1 MKKHFL
7 FLAANL
13 FFAFSLFSQIT
24 FQKTYGSVFGNQAN
38 AIIST
43 NTGGYAIAGW
53 YDVEGSF
60 TAEFYLVLIDAQ
72 GDTLLTKTY
81 GSKVDT
87 TANLTVNGSG
97 NEGYNLIQTDD
108 DGFFFIGERHDFP
121 GGPSEVFAVKI
132 NAAGEMEWSKTFGGF
147 DNEYGLSAHQTD
159 DGGYAIGGFTESFGT
174 GNRNFYLLRTN
185 SFGDILWT
193 KTYGGTSIEAA
204 NQMQP
209 TSDGGFIMVGYSF
222 TFGAGNSDV
231 FVIKTDQDGEI
242 IWEKTYGGELNDLGL
257 SITLTDD
264 GGYII
269 CGATESFDVENS
281 DVLVLKINADGEVQW
296 SKTYGGS
303 EYELGASIAKTANNE
318 FIIAG
323 YTRSFGAGGEDFYV
337 IKIDSQGDTIWT
349 KTFGGTGDDSAK
361 SVISTSDNGCIIAGY
376 TRTFGAGGLEMYVVK
391 TDENG
396 FSGCDQSAAGTI
408 ISDITITE
416 ISTNADIDEGG
427 TTKVPTTLVGNT
439 NTETSNP
446 CDIINGVKNDL
457 KKLNFEIF
465 PNPANDFLIIKN
477 IDAPLFSK
485 KRIFINDIL
494 GKEIQSF
501 SLNAME
507 EKIDISN
514 IPSGVYFLNLIID
527 DQYFTHKFVKQ

>member
-1 MKKHFL
+1 MKKYFL
-7 FLAANL
+7 LLTANL
-13 FFAFSLFSQIT
+13 FFAVSLFSQIT
-24 FQKTYGSVFGNQAN
+24 FQKTYGSVYGNQAN

-43 NTGGYAIAGW
+43 NAGGYAVAGW

-108 DGFFFIGERHDFP
+108 DGFFFIGERHEFP

-132 NAAGEMEWSKTFGGF
+132 NATGEMEWSKTYGGF
-147 DNEYGLSAHQTD
+147 DNEYGLSVHQTD

-174 GNRNFYLLRTN
+174 GTRNFYLLRTN

-204 NQMQP
+204 NQIQP
-209 TSDGGFIMVGYSF
+209 TSDGGYIMVGYSF
-222 TFGAGNSDV
+222 SFGAGNSDI
-231 FVIKTDQDGEI
+231 FVIKTDEDGEI
-242 IWEKTYGGELNDLGL
+242 IWEKTYGGDLNDLGL
-257 SITLTDD
+257 SITLTEE

-269 CGATESFDVENS
+269 CGGTESFGAGNS
-281 DVLVLKINADGEVQW
+281 DVLIVKINADGEVQW

-303 EYELGASIAKTANNE
+303 GYELGASITKTANND

-337 IKIDSQGDTIWT
+337 LKIDTQGDTIWT
-349 KTFGGTGDDSAK
+349 KTFGGESDDSAK

-391 TDENG
+391 TDEGG
-396 FSGCDQSAAGTI
+396 FSECGQNAAGTI
-408 ISDITITE
+408 ISEITITVT
-416 ISTNADIDEGG
+416 STNADIDEGG

-477 IDAPLFSK
+477 FEDGYFFP
-485 KRIFINDIL
+485 KRILIYDVL
-494 GKEIQSF
+494 GKQIQSF
-501 SLNAME
+501 SLNKTE
-507 EKIDISN
+507 EKIDISM
-514 IPSGVYFLNLIID
+514 IPSGVFFLNLIINE
-527 DQYFTHKFVKQ
+527 QHFTYNFVKQ

>member
-1 MKKHFL
+1 MKKHL
-7 FLAANL
+7 LLLAANL

-24 FQKTYGSVFGNQAN
+24 FQKTYGSVYGNQAN
-38 AIIST
+38 SIIST
-43 NTGGYAIAGW
+43 NTGGYAVAGW

-87 TANLTVNGSG
+87 TANITVNGSG

-132 NAAGEMEWSKTFGGF
+132 NATGEMEWSKTYGGF
-147 DNEYGLSAHQTD
+147 DNEYGLSVHQTD

-174 GNRNFYLLRTN
+174 GSRNFYLLRTN

-204 NQMQP
+204 NQIQP
-209 TSDGGFIMVGYSF
+209 TNDGGYIMVGYSF
-222 TFGAGNSDV
+222 SFGAGNSDI
-231 FVIKTDQDGEI
+231 FVIKTDENGEI
-242 IWEKTYGGELNDLGL
+242 IWEKTYGGDLNDLGL
-257 SITLTDD
+257 SITLTDE

-269 CGATESFDVENS
+269 CGGTESFGAGNS
-281 DVLVLKINADGEVQW
+281 DVLVVKINADGDVLW
-296 SKTYGGS
+296 SKTYGGNG
-303 EYELGASIAKTANNE
+303 YELGVSVAKTVNND

-323 YTRSFGAGGEDFYV
+323 YTRTFGAGGEDFYV
-337 IKIDSQGDTIWT
+337 LKIDTQGDTIWT
-349 KTFGGTGDDSAK
+349 KTFGGEFDESAK
-361 SVISTSDNGCIIAGY
+361 AVISTSDNGCIIAGY

-391 TDENG
+391 TDEDG
-396 FSGCDQSAAGTI
+396 FSECGQSTETI
-408 ISDITITE
+408 ISDITITVT
-416 ISTNADIDEGG
+416 STTADVDEGV
-427 TTKVPTTLVGNT
+427 TTKVPITLVGNT

-485 KRIFINDIL
+485 KRIVINDIL
-494 GKEIQSF
+494 GRQIQSF
-501 SLNAME
+501 SLNTTE
-507 EKIDISN
+507 EKIDISM
-514 IPSGVYFLNLIID
+514 IPPGVFFLNLIID